1 MLHIKEGVRIQ
12 GLRPEMMLGIYI
24 CDQVFALSNY
34 DCTIT
39 SCAEE
44 STVHGFASLHYSGCA
59 VDLRTKHLAK
69 DADEII
75 KRAKSI
81 VRSLKAALG
90 ASFDVVLEKDHIHV
104 EYQPKR
110 P

>member
-1 MLHIKEGVRIQ
+1 MLHIKKDVRIQ

-34 DCTIT
+34 DCVIT
-39 SCAEE
+39 SCTEE

-59 VDLRTKHLAK
+59 IDLRTKHLAE
-69 DADEII
+69 DADEIVEI
-75 KRAKSI
+75 AKVI
-81 VRSLKAALG
+81 VKLLKASLG